1 MNNVISEILQRRRIK
16 RVDVDEK
23 VRGMPI
29 YAADLEFPGL
39 LHGATVR
46 STRPHARVVSLDLSE
61 ALELEGV
68 VAILTASDVQG
79 RNRVPEL
86 LEDMPFLAEGVVRY
100 VGEPI
105 AIVVARDR
113 ATARRA
119 VELGADDVDA
129 VINISALKSGLYD
142 LVLKDLK
149 GIVGAAKE
157 GGAVVKIIIETC
169 YLSEAEIRRACELVL
184 EAGADFVKTSTGL
197 GPSGATPDAVRLI
210 RSVVGDRAGVK
221 ASGGIRTFERA
232 LAMLEAGADLIG
244 TSTPRAILSSA
255 KAP

>member
-1 MNNVISEILQRRRIK
+1 VEGGLRHLSASELAKRLDHAVVRPNVTLDDIK
-16 RVDVDEK
+16 RGCLEARELGLRAICVPPCYIE
-23 VRGMPI
+23 R
-29 YAADLEFPGL
+29 ALEFLKGSD
-39 LHGATVR
+39 VR
-46 STRPHARVVSLDLSE
+46 LCAVVGFPSGFDMPE
-61 ALELEGV
+61 VKALE
-68 VAILTASDVQG
+68 
-79 RNRVPEL
+79 
-86 LEDMPFLAEGVVRY
+86 
-100 VGEPI
+100 
-105 AIVVARDR
+105 
-113 ATARRA
+113 ARRA
-119 VELGADDVDA
+119 VELGAGDVDA

-169 YLSEAEIRRACELVL
+169 YLSEAEIRCACELVL

-221 ASGGIRTFERA
+221 ASGGIRTYERA

-244 TSTPRAILSSA
+244 TSTPRAILSGA